1 VDGIAEPP
9 DAWSRPAE
17 LGRTDVEQK
26 IRVLLVDDEPIFL
39 GAMSKVLKARGYEV
53 GTTENGLAALE
64 ELKIREYDVVVL
76 DQRMPGIDGVTTLA
90 RIQLAHPKLPV
101 ILLSGHADIA
111 TAVEAMNRGAVDYLL
126 KPAKVEELS
135 ERIRSALEKKS
146 ILEELDR

>member
-1 VDGIAEPP
+1 
-9 DAWSRPAE
+9 
-17 LGRTDVEQK
+17 VEQR

-39 GAMSKVLKARGYEV
+39 GAMSKVLRARGYEV
-53 GTTENGLAALE
+53 GTTESGLAALE
-64 ELKIREYDVVVL
+64 ELTVCDYDVVVL

-90 RIQLAHPKLPV
+90 RIQAAHPKLPV

-126 KPAKVEELS
+126 KPAKIEELS